1 MGWFSNLYD
10 RAKHT
15 VSNAYNAV
23 KNTINNWREG
33 FYSAPSFTKAYR
45 YCGAGNPINN
55 GEPINETDSYCRQH
69 DIDYEN
75 FKKAGIVGK
84 ELNHLVRESD
94 DRLIHN
100 LQKAKDRDVGS
111 YFSEYG
117 IRAKRWLE
125 DKGVLNPSTFV
136 V

>member
-10 RAKHT
+10 RAKQT

-23 KNTINNWREG
+23 KQTFHNWKTG
-33 FYSAPSFTKAYR
+33 FYSAPAIQQAYR

-55 GEPINETDSYCRQH
+55 GEPINESDSYCRQH

-75 FKKAGIVGK
+75 FKKSGVGGK
-84 ELNHLVRESD
+84 ELQHLVRESD
-94 DRLIHN
+94 NRLIHN

-117 IRAKRWLE
+117 IRAKNWLE
-125 DKGVLNPSTFV
+125 DKGILSPDAFV
-136 V
+136 T